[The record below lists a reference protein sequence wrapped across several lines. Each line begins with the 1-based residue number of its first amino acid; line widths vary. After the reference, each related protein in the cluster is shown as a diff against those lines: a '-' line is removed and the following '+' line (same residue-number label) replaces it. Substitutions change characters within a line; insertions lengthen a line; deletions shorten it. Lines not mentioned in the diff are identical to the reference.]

1 MFRYCSLLS
10 LPLFF
15 FFTTEFINILVLSLK
30 REGGGGEEWC
40 RQFLL
45 ESGFVREDMQ
55 QKNPMTFVLNI
66 SASPF
71 VVHTC
76 MWLDIT
82 GLRFVL
88 SQSVKHFILSRYTS
102 NLVCIPISVF
112 STLAFYR
119 PHNNSISL
127 FEKAT
132 FQFRCCKTSLVE
144 FMSYSPVKPFYHV
157 LFRLPHFLECT
168 HHKLSGI

>member
-1 MFRYCSLLS
+1 MVQAIFARVRLCERGRRRVAKKPYDLSPKYLCFSLY
-10 LPLFF
+10 
-15 FFTTEFINILVLSLK
+15 K
-30 REGGGGEEWC
+30 R
-40 RQFLL
+40 
-45 ESGFVREDMQ
+45 
-55 QKNPMTFVLNI
+55 
-66 SASPF
+66 F

-88 SQSVKHFILSRYTS
+88 SQSVKHFILSRSTS

-132 FQFRCCKTSLVE
+132 FQFRCCKTSLVG
-144 FMSYSPVKPFYHV
+144 FMSYSPVKLFQHV
-157 LFRLPHFLECT
+157 LFRLRHFLECT

>member
-30 REGGGGEEWC
+30 REGGGGVV
-40 RQFLL
+40 QAI
-45 ESGFVREDMQ
+45 FVRVRLCERRHVA
-55 QKNPMTFVLNI
+55 KKPMTFVLNI

-132 FQFRCCKTSLVE
+132 F
-144 FMSYSPVKPFYHV
+144 
-157 LFRLPHFLECT
+157 
-168 HHKLSGI
+168 